1 MALRIQH
8 NIASMYALRNL
19 GISTNAL
26 EKSLERLSSGYR
38 INHAGDDTSGLAVSQ
53 KFRAQIASL
62 KVASRNAAEANS
74 LLQVAEGGIEQIHSM
89 LVRLKE
95 LATQAASTNAG
106 SNRTEINQEA
116 QALVSEIDRIATS
129 TEYADVDLLTGYGT
143 KSVNSTAQGEINDLD
158 NLYDFDV
165 SGAATG
171 SYTFTYDTS
180 TDVLTLS
187 DGTTSESVTLATG
200 ANSYEFSTL
209 GVSFKTTAA
218 LDESTEVDALGTGLA
233 ALNSGGG
240 GTDFAVSGTASTFQI
255 GFENTSDNRL
265 SIQLDSVQAADI
277 GSSASTARIDDIDLS
292 TQSGAQT
299 ALGIIDDAISDVSN
313 ARGDIGAYMNRLAY
327 ASANIAISIENLQQS
342 ESVIRDADMAEEMAT
357 FTKSQILQQAGVA
370 MLAQANTLPQSAL
383 QLLR

>member
-19 GISTNAL
+19 SISTNAL

-143 KSVNSTAQGEINDLD
+143 KSVDSTSQGEINDFN

-165 SGAATG
+165 TGAATG
-171 SYTFTYDTS
+171 SYTFTYNT
-180 TDVLTLS
+180 TTNVLTLS
-187 DGTTSESVTLATG
+187 DGTTSDSVTLATG

-218 LDESTEVDALGTGLA
+218 LDTAAEVDALGTGLA
-233 ALNSGGG
+233 ALNNSGGA
-240 GTDFAVSGTASTFQI
+240 DFAVSGSASTFQI

-265 SIQLDSVQAADI
+265 SIQLDSVKAEDI
-277 GSSASTARIDDIDLS
+277 GSSATTARIDDIDLS

>member
-143 KSVNSTAQGEINDLD
+143 KSVDSTSQGEINDFN

-165 SGAATG
+165 TGAATG
-171 SYTFTYDTS
+171 SYTFTYNT
-180 TDVLTLS
+180 TTNVLTLS
-187 DGTTSESVTLATG
+187 DGTTSDSVTLATG

-218 LDESTEVDALGTGLA
+218 LDTGAEVDALGTGLA
-233 ALNSGGG
+233 ALNNSG
-240 GTDFAVSGTASTFQI
+240 TADFAVSGSASTFQI

>member
-19 GISTNAL
+19 SISTNAL

-143 KSVNSTAQGEINDLD
+143 KSVNSTAQGEINNLD

-165 SGAATG
+165 TGAATG
-171 SYTFTYDTS
+171 SYTFSYNTTNN
-180 TDVLTLS
+180 VLTLS

-218 LDESTEVDALGTGLA
+218 LDTAEEVDALGTGLI
-233 ALNSGGG
+233 ALDSGGG
-240 GTDFAVSGTASTFQI
+240 TTDFAVSGTASTFQI
-255 GFENTSDNRL
+255 GFENDSDNRL
-265 SIQLDSVQAADI
+265 SIQLDSVKAEDI
-277 GSSASTARIDDIDLS
+277 GGTTTIADIDLS

>member
-143 KSVNSTAQGEINDLD
+143 KSVDSTSQGEINDFN

-165 SGAATG
+165 TGAATG
-171 SYTFTYDTS
+171 SYTFTYNT
-180 TDVLTLS
+180 TTNVLTLS
-187 DGTTSESVTLATG
+187 DGTTSDSVTLATG

-218 LDESTEVDALGTGLA
+218 LDTGAEVDALGTGLA
-233 ALNSGGG
+233 ALNNSG
-240 GTDFAVSGTASTFQI
+240 TADFAVSGSASTFQI

-265 SIQLDSVQAADI
+265 SIQLDSVKAEDI
-277 GSSASTARIDDIDLS
+277 GSSATTARIDDIDLS

>member
-19 GISTNAL
+19 SISTNAL

-143 KSVNSTAQGEINDLD
+143 KSVDSTSQGEINDFN

-165 SGAATG
+165 TGAATG
-171 SYTFTYDTS
+171 SYTFTYNT
-180 TDVLTLS
+180 TTNVLTLS
-187 DGTTSESVTLATG
+187 DGTTSDSVTLATG

-218 LDESTEVDALGTGLA
+218 LDTAAEVDALGTGLA
-233 ALNSGGG
+233 ALNNSGGA
-240 GTDFAVSGTASTFQI
+240 DFAVSGSASTFQI

-265 SIQLDSVQAADI
+265 SIQLDSVKAEDI
-277 GSSASTARIDDIDLS
+277 GSSDSTARIDDIDLS

>member
-1 MALRIQH
+1 
-8 NIASMYALRNL
+8 
-19 GISTNAL
+19 
-26 EKSLERLSSGYR
+26 
-38 INHAGDDTSGLAVSQ
+38 
-53 KFRAQIASL
+53 
-62 KVASRNAAEANS
+62 
-74 LLQVAEGGIEQIHSM
+74 M

-143 KSVNSTAQGEINDLD
+143 KSVNSTAQGEINDFN

-277 GSSASTARIDDIDLS
+277 GSSATTARIDDIDLS

>member
-143 KSVNSTAQGEINDLD
+143 KSVDSTSQGEINDFN

-165 SGAATG
+165 TGAATG
-171 SYTFTYDTS
+171 SYTFTYNT
-180 TDVLTLS
+180 TTNVLTLS
-187 DGTTSESVTLATG
+187 DGTTSDSVTLATG

-218 LDESTEVDALGTGLA
+218 LDTGAEVDALGTGLA
-233 ALNSGGG
+233 ALNNSG
-240 GTDFAVSGTASTFQI
+240 TADFAVSGSASTFQI
-255 GFENTSDNRL
+255 GFENSSDNRL
-265 SIQLDSVQAADI
+265 SIQLDSVKAEDI

>member
-19 GISTNAL
+19 SISTNAL

-143 KSVNSTAQGEINDLD
+143 KSVDSTSQGEINDFN

-165 SGAATG
+165 TGAATG
-171 SYTFTYDTS
+171 SYTFTYNT
-180 TDVLTLS
+180 TTNVLTLS
-187 DGTTSESVTLATG
+187 DGTTSDSVTLATG

-218 LDESTEVDALGTGLA
+218 LDTAAEVDALGTGLA
-233 ALNSGGG
+233 AMNNSGGA
-240 GTDFAVSGTASTFQI
+240 DFAVSGSASTFQI

-265 SIQLDSVQAADI
+265 SIQLDSVKAADI

>member
-19 GISTNAL
+19 SISTNAL

-38 INHAGDDTSGLAVSQ
+38 INHAGDDTSGLAISQ

-143 KSVNSTAQGEINDLD
+143 KSVDSTSQGEINDFN

-165 SGAATG
+165 TGAATG
-171 SYTFTYDTS
+171 SYTFTYNT
-180 TDVLTLS
+180 TTNVLTLS
-187 DGTTSESVTLATG
+187 DGTTSDSVTLATG

-218 LDESTEVDALGTGLA
+218 LDTGAEVDALGTGLA
-233 ALNSGGG
+233 ALNNSGGA
-240 GTDFAVSGTASTFQI
+240 DFAVSGSASTFQI

-265 SIQLDSVQAADI
+265 SIQLDSVKAEDI
-277 GSSASTARIDDIDLS
+277 GSSDSTARIDDIDLS

>member
-19 GISTNAL
+19 SISTNAL

-143 KSVNSTAQGEINDLD
+143 KSVDSTSQGEINDFN

-165 SGAATG
+165 TGAATG
-171 SYTFTYDTS
+171 SYTFTYNT
-180 TDVLTLS
+180 TTNVLTLS
-187 DGTTSESVTLATG
+187 DGTTSDSVTLATG

-218 LDESTEVDALGTGLA
+218 LDTGAEVDALGTGLA
-233 ALNSGGG
+233 AMNNSGGA
-240 GTDFAVSGTASTFQI
+240 DFAVSGSASTFQI

-265 SIQLDSVQAADI
+265 SIQLDSVKAADI
-277 GSSASTARIDDIDLS
+277 GSSATTARIDDIDLS

>member
-19 GISTNAL
+19 SISTNAL

-143 KSVNSTAQGEINDLD
+143 KSVDSTSQGEINDFN

-165 SGAATG
+165 TGAATG
-171 SYTFTYDTS
+171 SYTFTYNTS
-180 TDVLTLS
+180 TNVLTLS

-218 LDESTEVDALGTGLA
+218 LDTAEEVDALGTGLI
-233 ALNSGGG
+233 ALDSGGG
-240 GTDFAVSGTASTFQI
+240 TTDFAVSGTASTFQI
-255 GFENTSDNRL
+255 GFENDSDNRL
-265 SIQLDSVQAADI
+265 SIQLDSVKAEDI
-277 GSSASTARIDDIDLS
+277 GGTTTIADIDLS